1 MERVN
6 WQKTRDVLLSII
18 CIGIILWAAW
28 SMLGQFVDVIVILI
42 LSMAIAFLLTPAVNL
57 GEKRLHLPRAA
68 SVLLV
73 YVLLLVILSLF
84 GYTIVFTLVQ
94 QIVSFSTTIVNF
106 FSTLPQSLN
115 SFIQFIEVQGHIP
128 PENVQAVL
136 NQIQSQATNFAQTLA
151 TNALNFF
158 FILTNAFLS
167 IVLILVLSFYLTL
180 DGRRIRDSLVNLVPR
195 RSLQNVLLFEDALNQ
210 VVGNYIRGQL
220 TLAFIIGILT
230 GFVCLFTGLE
240 GYALIC
246 GVLAFLF
253 ETIPMV
259 GPGLASITPI
269 VLSLLLNHPLSQTLT
284 IVACFVV
291 IQLVESNILGP
302 RIVGHAV
309 GLHPVAAI
317 LALLIGAK
325 LFGIFGALLA
335 TPIVAAIWVVIAS
348 IYQSAHGKKP
358 DEILQRKQP
367 PWYLRRPTTTQTVET
382 PSPPSTPSTESS
394 HEHIGEP

>member
-6 WQKTRDVLLSII
+6 WQKTRDVLLSVI

-57 GEKRLHLPRAA
+57 AEKRLHLPRAA

-94 QIVSFSTTIVNF
+94 QIVSFSATIVNF

-115 SFIQFIEVQGHIP
+115 SFIQFIEIQGHIP
-128 PENVQAVL
+128 PENVQTVL

-195 RSLQNVLLFEDALNQ
+195 RSLQNVLLFEDALNR

-220 TLAFIIGILT
+220 TLAFIVGTLT
-230 GFVCLFTGLE
+230 GFVCLFTGLG

-317 LALLIGAK
+317 LVLLIGAK

-335 TPIVAAIWVVIAS
+335 TPVVAAIWVVIAS